1 MLYLLIGA
9 ILVMIFAA
17 WFPLWWDDRFNAKE
31 TWTLMRILIHIKGVN
46 HDRYLCQ
53 ARHHRR

>member
-9 ILVMIFAA
+9 VLVMIFAA
-17 WFPLWWDDRFNAKE
+17 WFPLWWDDHFNANQ
-31 TWTLMRILIHIKGVN
+31 TWPLMRILIRIKGVN

-53 ARHHRR
+53 ARHH